1 MDNSLKLTELQ
12 PSLLVRILQQSGSR
26 LITEEELANDIDA
39 GAPKNANGTIN
50 LITYAAWLAKG
61 EDDAT
66 DTD

>member
-12 PSLLVRILQQSGSR
+12 PVLLVQLLQRSGSR
-26 LITEEELANDIDA
+26 LITEESLAADIAA
-39 GAPKNANGTIN
+39 GAPQNENGSIN

-61 EDDAT
+61 EEDGS

>member
-12 PSLLVRILQQSGSR
+12 PVLLVQLLQRSGSR
-26 LITEEELANDIDA
+26 LITEESLATDIAA
-39 GAPKNANGTIN
+39 GAPQNDNGSIN

-61 EDDAT
+61 EEDVS